1 MLSSIAEGQG
11 SVCSLLLGAQ
21 YLSVG
26 ASPLLYMVMW
36 QAAAM
41 VLSPPP
47 SPSGMIYT
55 VYDEWLK
62 AANASYK
69 GVLMPLISDL
79 RSGSDFTPFLQ
90 LQGISS
96 ASMGYVSQWSF
107 LKNSI

>member
-11 SVCSLLLGAQ
+11 SVCSLLLGTQ

-41 VLSPPP
+41 VLSPP

-55 VYDEWLK
+55 VSMMSGLK
-62 AANASYK
+62 L
-69 GVLMPLISDL
+69 LMRPTKES
-79 RSGSDFTPFLQ
+79 
-90 LQGISS
+90 
-96 ASMGYVSQWSF
+96 
-107 LKNSI
+107 

>member
-11 SVCSLLLGAQ
+11 SVCSPLLGTQ

-41 VLSPPP
+41 VPSPP
-47 SPSGMIYT
+47 SPNSIFDT
-55 VYDEWLK
+55 LYDEWLK

-79 RSGSDFTPFLQ
+79 GSGSDFTPFLQ

-107 LKNSI
+107 LKSSI

>member
-1 MLSSIAEGQG
+1 MLSSTAEGQG
-11 SVCSLLLGAQ
+11 SVCSLLLGTQ

-41 VLSPPP
+41 VPPP
-47 SPSGMIYT
+47 SPNSIFDT

-79 RSGSDFTPFLQ
+79 GSGSDFTPFLQ

-96 ASMGYVSQWSF
+96 ASMGYVSQWSL